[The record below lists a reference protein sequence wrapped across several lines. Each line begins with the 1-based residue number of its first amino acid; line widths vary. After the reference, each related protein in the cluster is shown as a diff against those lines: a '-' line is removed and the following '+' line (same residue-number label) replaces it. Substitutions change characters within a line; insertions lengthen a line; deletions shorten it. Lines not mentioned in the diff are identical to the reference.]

1 VKTALYLLLLV
12 GGITA
17 WCYGLAVQDWTIA
30 VCGLVAA
37 LASALLE
44 TVWRR
49 WLQR

>member
-1 VKTALYLLLLV
+1 VKTALYLLLFF

-30 VCGLVAA
+30 GCGLVAA
-37 LASALLE
+37 VLSAFLE

-49 WLQR
+49 